1 LHDDFLVPTASSIK
15 QQRQRKCIIRSGHVT
30 ALHGITGGFFL
41 VTLTGHWV
49 FGWFAYVSE
58 QQAHAQQIQF
68 DQYAIQMM
76 RDTLENWQSEFLQLI
91 WQVAGLALLLHVGS
105 PQSKEGDDR
114 MEAKIDAILL
124 SVDGEKGSRL
134 IDEIDREYEGRHT
147 DARFV
152 KALERREERSHSES
166 PAR

>member
-1 LHDDFLVPTASSIK
+1 MSRHSIWKRYGFAWVTGAVFLITL
-15 QQRQRKCIIRSGHVT
+15 SGHW
-30 ALHGITGGFFL
+30 I
-41 VTLTGHWV
+41 

-58 QQAHAQQIQF
+58 QQAHQQPIEF
-68 DQYAIQMM
+68 GAYTIQMM

-91 WQVAGLALLLHVGS
+91 WQVAGLAILLHVGS

-124 SVDGEKGSRL
+124 AVEPKKGDELLER
-134 IDEIDREYEGRHT
+134 IDEEYEGRHT

-152 KALERREERSHSES
+152 RELERRRGSSS
-166 PAR
+166 A